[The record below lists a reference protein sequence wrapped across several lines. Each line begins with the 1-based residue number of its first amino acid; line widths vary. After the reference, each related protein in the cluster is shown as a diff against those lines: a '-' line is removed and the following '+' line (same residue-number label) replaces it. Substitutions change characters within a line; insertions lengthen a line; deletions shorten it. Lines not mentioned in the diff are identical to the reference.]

1 MKLSVITPTGDR
13 PEAFRLCELWM
24 SRQTRKPDEW
34 IVIDDGWAPIEAEFS
49 TATQVIRPRELW
61 SKENTQAKNL
71 LIGLAAATGDVIV
84 FIEDDDAYRADYL
97 AHMVNLI
104 ECGADIAGETRSI
117 YYHMPSAQWL
127 QNENIEHASLCQTVI
142 SRRMAGCFADLLQY
156 NHSFYDVLL
165 WQTANVRRNG
175 WHGVLEDYQGLCLGV
190 KGMPGRKG
198 IGSGHRPN
206 SQYWNKDDEQFSK
219 LKEVIGDDW
228 KHYSKFL
235 RKDFKEN

>member
-49 TATQVIRPRELW
+49 IATQVIRPRELW

-71 LIGLAAATGDVIV
+71 LIGLAAATGDVIA
-84 FIEDDDAYRADYL
+84 FIEDDDFYHPDYL
-97 AHMVNLI
+97 LHLSHVI
-104 ECGADIAGETRSI
+104 EVGADIVGETRSL
-117 YYHMPSAQWL
+117 YYHLPTRQYL
-127 QNENIEHASLCQTVI
+127 RNENMEHASLCQTMI

-156 NHSFYDVLL
+156 NHSFYDCLL

-175 WHGVLEDYQGLCLGV
+175 WKGVLEASRDLCVGI

-206 SQYWNKDDEQFSK
+206 AQYWHSDPE
-219 LKEVIGDDW
+219 LKTLIELLGEDAR
-228 KHYSKFL
+228 HYLPFTRLST
-235 RKDFKEN
+235 EAA